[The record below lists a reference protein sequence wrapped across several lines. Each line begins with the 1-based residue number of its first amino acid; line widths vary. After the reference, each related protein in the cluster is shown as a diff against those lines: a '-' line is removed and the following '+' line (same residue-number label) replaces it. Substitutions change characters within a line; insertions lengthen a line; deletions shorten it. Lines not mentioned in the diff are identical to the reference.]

1 MRQKNLILPKYSI
14 GVGDRF
20 GYQCEA
26 QLRAIIRAIDEGIN
40 VIPVWNKS
48 DREHLIIGT
57 SPEDTRKA
65 ADRAVR
71 ALNWDRPYFV
81 DADHINLKNVNKFI
95 EYSDFFTIDV
105 AEFIGIAPSKVK
117 FEHFFEK
124 NKKYSDSLKISGIT
138 KAYTITEETLTRIG
152 QKFLNAVI
160 EAGKIYRHIES
171 VKGTG
176 KFITEVSMDESDRVQ
191 TPVELFFILSM
202 ITDERIPIQTI
213 APKFTGK
220 FNKGIDYVGNIEK
233 FTQEFEENLAVLR
246 FAVKELDLPS
256 NLKLSIHSGSDKFSL
271 YPVIRN
277 GLKKFDTGVHLKTAG
292 TTWLEEII
300 GLAMAEGEGLVIA
313 KEIYKQAHK
322 QLDKLCAPYAAVINI
337 DKDKVPLPEEVGRW
351 DGDTF
356 VKVLQHN
363 QSCELFNPHFR
374 QLLHV
379 AYKIAAEMGKRYLN
393 ALEKNKDKI
402 GVNVTENLY
411 ARHIKPLFRE

>member
-1 MRQKNLILPKYSI
+1 MRQTSLVLPKYSI

-20 GYQCEA
+20 GHQCEA
-26 QLRAIIRAIDEGIN
+26 QLQAITRAINEGIN

-48 DREHLIIGT
+48 DREHLFIGT
-57 SPEDTRKA
+57 SPEHTRKA
-65 ADRAVR
+65 ADRAVH
-71 ALNWDRPYFV
+71 ALKWDKPYFV

-95 EYSDFFTIDV
+95 KCSDFFTIDV
-105 AEFIGIAPSKVK
+105 AEFIGIEPSKAK
-117 FEHFFEK
+117 LEHFLEK
-124 NKKYSDSLKISGIT
+124 NKKYSGSLKIPGIT
-138 KAYTITEETLTRIG
+138 KAYTITDESLGQIG
-152 QKFLNAVI
+152 LKFLNAVN

-176 KFITEVSMDESDRVQ
+176 KFITEVSMDESDRAQ

-202 ITDERIPIQTI
+202 IADEWIPLQTI
-213 APKFTGK
+213 APKFTGQ
-220 FNKGIDYVGNIEK
+220 FNKGIDYLGNVKK

-246 FAVKELDLPS
+246 YAVKKLGLPS

-271 YPVIRN
+271 YPVIRS
-277 GLKKFDTGVHLKTAG
+277 GLKKFKTGVHLKTAG

-300 GLAMAEGEGLVIA
+300 GLAMGEGEGLVIA
-313 KEIYKQAHK
+313 KEIYKQAYARF
-322 QLDKLCAPYAAVINI
+322 DELCTPYAAVVNI
-337 DKDKVPLPEEVGRW
+337 DKDKLPLPKDVGRW

-363 QSCELFNPHFR
+363 QSCELFNLHFR

-393 ALEKNKDKI
+393 ALENYKDKI
-402 GVNVTENLY
+402 SVNVTENLY
-411 ARHIKPLFRE
+411 ARHIKPLFGG